1 MRAATRTRRRRA
13 RGSGRVLEGG
23 QAPVHGDIEK
33 ILYDEQ
39 TIRRKVEEL
48 AAQIAADYEGKHPVF
63 ICILKGAAIFM
74 ADLVR
79 HMSIP
84 ATMDFMAI
92 SSYGGGTRTSGVV
105 RILQDLDKSIE
116 GRHVI
121 IVEDIIDS
129 GLTLSYLVEN
139 LRSRKPASLATC
151 VLLDKPAR
159 REVSFRPDYVG
170 FDVPDEFVVGYG
182 LDYAE
187 DYRHLPYIGVLK
199 PSIYEDKD
207 PS

>member
-1 MRAATRTRRRRA
+1 M
-13 RGSGRVLEGG
+13 
-23 QAPVHGDIEK
+23 HDDIEK
-33 ILYDEQ
+33 ILLDEQ
-39 TIRRKVEEL
+39 TIQAKVRHL
-48 AAQIAADYEGKHPVF
+48 AAQISEDYEGKRPVF

-74 ADLVR
+74 ADLMR
-79 HMSIP
+79 ELSIH

-92 SSYGGGTRTSGVV
+92 SSYGDGVRTSGVV

-129 GLTLSYLVEN
+129 GLTLTYLVEN
-139 LRSRKPASLATC
+139 LRSRHPASLASC

-159 REVSFRPDYVG
+159 REVQFRPDYVG

-182 LDYAE
+182 LDFAE

-199 PSIYEDKD
+199 PNIYEDA
-207 PS
+207 S